1 MSEHRDRIAIPN
13 HTQETNI
20 NEYKEDGAI
29 RGTSCRK
36 DRTEPFHHILANE
49 KYKCLYIGIQEK
61 LSFFLKID
69 VTVLLVSEKRKTEKT
84 RKQSRG
90 ETRITIRNLVDR
102 CLIISMISERRGSN
116 QFEI

>member
-61 LSFFLKID
+61 LSFFKDRCHGFTCI
-69 VTVLLVSEKRKTEKT
+69 RKTKN
-84 RKQSRG
+84 RK
-90 ETRITIRNLVDR
+90 N
-102 CLIISMISERRGSN
+102 
-116 QFEI
+116 